1 MTARAGHPHKG
12 HRSHF
17 ELSPAEYE
25 ARRQGH
31 LHDRRIALV
40 AGDVRSRV
48 RPGDV
53 VLELGCGPG
62 DVLAAVA
69 VAHPDVRFL
78 GVDVDARMVVHAQSR
93 HAAPNVDFRLQDL
106 AEEPA
111 DVQPRVVFAID
122 VLHHVRRLDALVEH
136 VSEALLSDG
145 MWTAIEPNSR
155 NPYIWLHQ
163 ERMRRAGLD
172 EAHFRPGE
180 LERVAARHGLRVLG
194 RTTAFLVPG
203 FVQSVPRPVARVERR
218 LERVRR
224 LGGSL
229 VYRLVPA

>member
-1 MTARAGHPHKG
+1 MTARARHTHRG

-40 AGDVRSRV
+40 AGDVASRV

-69 VAHPDVRFL
+69 AAHPEVRFL

-93 HAAPNVDFRLQDL
+93 HAAPNVEFRLQDL
-106 AEEPA
+106 AEERA
-111 DVQPRVVFAID
+111 DVQPRVVLAID

-136 VSEALLSDG
+136 VAEALLPDG
-145 MWTAIEPNSR
+145 LWTAIEPNSR

-172 EAHFRPGE
+172 EAHFHPEE
-180 LERVAARHGLRVLG
+180 LERAAARHGLRVLE

-203 FVQSVPRPVARVERR
+203 FVESVPRPVGRLERR
-218 LERVRR
+218 LEGVRR